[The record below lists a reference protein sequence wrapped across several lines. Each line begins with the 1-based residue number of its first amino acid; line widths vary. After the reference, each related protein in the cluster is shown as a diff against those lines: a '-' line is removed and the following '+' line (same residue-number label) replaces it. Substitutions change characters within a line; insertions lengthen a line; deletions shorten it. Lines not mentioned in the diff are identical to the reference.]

1 MGESYSVEAV
11 LTAVDKTFGKTL
23 QSAIRSIEGLEK
35 RSTGFSSVSQKASSM
50 FKSMLGANLAGQAIS
65 AMTRTVSS
73 GLGSMLGEM
82 NSSAKA
88 WKTFDANLAD
98 IGFGKK
104 QILAAKTAMQDYA
117 TKTIYSASD
126 MASTYAQL
134 AAVGVKDTG
143 KLVKA
148 FGGLAASAEN
158 PKQAMKSISQQ
169 MTQAVG
175 RPTVAWQDFRI
186 MLEQAPAGMAK
197 VAKSMGKNLDEL
209 VADIQAGRVKTSDFL
224 EAVKK
229 AGNDKS
235 FQKMA
240 TEFKTVDQAIDG
252 MREGLSNKLQPA
264 FEKVNQFGIR
274 AIEAIGKQL
283 DKVDFSKFASNL
295 GKFLEGINID
305 KIVSNISS
313 AISSVTSKVK
323 EFWDGF
329 KQTGAISAFSGALQS
344 VWGALKNVASAMS
357 GGNWKTFGAT
367 VGGIVKHVSNFAKA
381 VSDVLG
387 KMDPGRL
394 RSWIAT
400 FAAVAGGFKLFEKL
414 TGQSVIGSF
423 LDKIGSKFGL
433 FGNKAKEGTDKASNG
448 ARRSGGIISQIFS
461 GLGNIV
467 KSAGTAI
474 STAAKGIGAGIK
486 TALSGIP
493 PIISS
498 LGTAI
503 STVAQGIGTGLA
515 IAFKGLG
522 SAIAMVPP
530 TTWLALG
537 AAILMVGA
545 AFALAGTQA
554 DGISQILRTVGDV
567 VVQILQQVADSLAT
581 LIPIIASAIGSILPI
596 IAGAISQI
604 VTAVTAGIATVI
616 GAFTGLLGGV
626 SGVINSISAVIQSLT
641 GVITAV
647 FNGIAT
653 VISSVGSTIK
663 DVLTGLGTA
672 FEGFGNGVK
681 SALEGVG
688 AVIESFGSAV
698 RSVLDGVANILDS
711 MGTAALNAGRG
722 VKEMA
727 KGIKMLVD
735 LSLGDLVATLAAV
748 ASGLGKMASS
758 AGGMAILGSAMSKAA
773 NGMTRLVTAIG
784 ALVAS
789 IAGLSAVLSVVSAG
803 FSQIGASA
811 TAAVGQIQAFAS
823 STTVVSSA
831 FASMQSMIQSA
842 MAAIVSSIITSFNQ
856 AASQMQSIL
865 SRMLSQARTFGSQ
878 LEQQMRQSGQR
889 SGQNLAQGLSSQRSA
904 VINAISSMVN
914 AAVSRANAGA
924 GPMRQAGAYIGQGLA
939 QGMYSALGAVTAAAN
954 ALVAQ
959 AERAAR
965 AKAMI
970 HSPSRLFAK
979 RVGQYIPQG
988 VAMGIDKNADVVDDS
1003 VGGLF
1008 DSVNSFDFN
1017 IADRL
1022 ASIGA
1027 KFQGVVKSESSQ
1039 SLSQQ
1044 QEFVHTA
1051 QPAYINFSLGGNEY
1065 EAFVSDITSRQ
1076 AKIEKIRLKRSSW

>member
-23 QSAIRSIEGLEK
+23 QSAIRSIDGLEK
-35 RSTGFSSVSQKASSM
+35 RSRGFSSVSQRAGSM
-50 FKSMLGANLAGQAIS
+50 FKNMLGANLAGQAIS

-274 AIEAIGKQL
+274 AFKSIAEQL
-283 DKVDFSKFASNL
+283 DKVDFSRFANNI
-295 GKFLEGINID
+295 GKFLEGINIE
-305 KIVSNISS
+305 KVISRVATS
-313 AISSVTSKVK
+313 ISSVVSKIK

-329 KQTGAISAFSGALQS
+329 KQTGAISAFSGALKS

-357 GGNWKTFGAT
+357 GGSWKNFGSI

-381 VSDVLG
+381 IADVVG
-387 KMDPGRL
+387 KMEPGRL
-394 RSWIAT
+394 QSWIAT
-400 FAAVAGGFKLFEKL
+400 FAAVGGGFKLFEKL

-474 STAAKGIGAGIK
+474 
-486 TALSGIP
+486 
-493 PIISS
+493 
-498 LGTAI
+498 
-503 STVAQGIGTGLA
+503 
-515 IAFKGLG
+515 
-522 SAIAMVPP
+522 
-530 TTWLALG
+530 
-537 AAILMVGA
+537 
-545 AFALAGTQA
+545 
-554 DGISQILRTVGDV
+554 
-567 VVQILQQVADSLAT
+567 
-581 LIPIIASAIGSILPI
+581 
-596 IAGAISQI
+596 
-604 VTAVTAGIATVI
+604 
-616 GAFTGLLGGV
+616 
-626 SGVINSISAVIQSLT
+626 
-641 GVITAV
+641 
-647 FNGIAT
+647 
-653 VISSVGSTIK
+653 
-663 DVLTGLGTA
+663 
-672 FEGFGNGVK
+672 
-681 SALEGVG
+681 
-688 AVIESFGSAV
+688 
-698 RSVLDGVANILDS
+698 
-711 MGTAALNAGRG
+711 
-722 VKEMA
+722 
-727 KGIKMLVD
+727 
-735 LSLGDLVATLAAV
+735 
-748 ASGLGKMASS
+748 
-758 AGGMAILGSAMSKAA
+758 
-773 NGMTRLVTAIG
+773 
-784 ALVAS
+784 
-789 IAGLSAVLSVVSAG
+789 
-803 FSQIGASA
+803 
-811 TAAVGQIQAFAS
+811 
-823 STTVVSSA
+823 
-831 FASMQSMIQSA
+831 
-842 MAAIVSSIITSFNQ
+842 
-856 AASQMQSIL
+856 
-865 SRMLSQARTFGSQ
+865 
-878 LEQQMRQSGQR
+878 
-889 SGQNLAQGLSSQRSA
+889 
-904 VINAISSMVN
+904 
-914 AAVSRANAGA
+914 
-924 GPMRQAGAYIGQGLA
+924 
-939 QGMYSALGAVTAAAN
+939 
-954 ALVAQ
+954 
-959 AERAAR
+959 
-965 AKAMI
+965 
-970 HSPSRLFAK
+970 
-979 RVGQYIPQG
+979 
-988 VAMGIDKNADVVDDS
+988 
-1003 VGGLF
+1003 
-1008 DSVNSFDFN
+1008 
-1017 IADRL
+1017 
-1022 ASIGA
+1022 
-1027 KFQGVVKSESSQ
+1027 
-1039 SLSQQ
+1039 
-1044 QEFVHTA
+1044 
-1051 QPAYINFSLGGNEY
+1051 
-1065 EAFVSDITSRQ
+1065 
-1076 AKIEKIRLKRSSW
+1076 